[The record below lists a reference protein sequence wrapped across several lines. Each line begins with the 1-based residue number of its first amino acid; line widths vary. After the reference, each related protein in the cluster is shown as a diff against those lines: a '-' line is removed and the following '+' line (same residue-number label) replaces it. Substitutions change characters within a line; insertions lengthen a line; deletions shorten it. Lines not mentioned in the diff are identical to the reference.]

1 MRCMSVPF
9 TFKGK
14 EYYAIVRRRMKGMK
28 TLYHIRIMN
37 HQLDLLLSRGGLSDL
52 EETGDGFP
60 KSAEVHEAAMLY
72 NLIIE
77 GIAKQ
82 LEEADSGVMI

>member
-1 MRCMSVPF
+1 MSVPF

-14 EYYAIVRRRMKGMK
+14 EYYAIVRRRMTGMK
-28 TLYHIRIMN
+28 TVYHIRIMN
-37 HQLDLLLSRGGLSDL
+37 HQLDLLLSRGGLSDI
-52 EETGDGFP
+52 EDTGVGFAKNP
-60 KSAEVHEAAMLY
+60 EVHEAAMLY

-82 LEEADSGVMI
+82 LEEVDSRLMI